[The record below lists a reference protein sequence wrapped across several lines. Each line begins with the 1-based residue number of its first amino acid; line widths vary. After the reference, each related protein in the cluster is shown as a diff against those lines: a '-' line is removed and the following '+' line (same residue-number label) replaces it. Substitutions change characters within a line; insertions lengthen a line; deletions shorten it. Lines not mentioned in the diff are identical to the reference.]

1 MAFCNSCGASLNDG
15 TKFCNKCGAATGV
28 AAAPGTPIS
37 APRPVPPAAP
47 SSGGSSSALK
57 IILIIVAVI
66 VFIGILGMV
75 TCGIVVHRIAKS
87 AHVSQNGDSV
97 KVESPFGNIETSSD
111 PAKVAKDLGVDI
123 YPGAELQK
131 NGTATVTFGSI
142 HTVTASFTS
151 SDSLDKV
158 CDFYRSRFAN
168 AMTSS
173 SDSNHCNFVSND
185 QKNMITV
192 NVQSSSDGTKVQI
205 SNVTKKANN

>member
-28 AAAPGTPIS
+28 AAAPGTPVS
-37 APRPVPPAAP
+37 APRPVPSAVP

-87 AHVSQNGDSV
+87 AHVSQNGDNV
-97 KVESPFGNIETSSD
+97 KVETPFGSMETNKD
-111 PAKVAKDLGVDI
+111 PAQVAKDLGVDI
-123 YPGAELQK
+123 YPGAEFQK
-131 NGTATVTFGSI
+131 NGSASVNFGSI
-142 HTVTASFTS
+142 HTVTASFTT

-158 CDFYRSRFAN
+158 CDFYRSRFPS

-173 SDSNHCNFVSND
+173 SDSDHCNFVSND
-185 QKNMITV
+185 GKNMITV
-192 NVQSSSDGTKVQI
+192 NAQSGGDRTKVQI